1 MKIKFFAAVLALAMG
16 VSLYGASEVK
26 AAPQAAAPGVSTAKA
41 LPGSADVA
49 ASSTSESAAPAD
61 AKNAPANQKKS
72 GGFMDFLPII
82 LIIVVFYFFIF
93 RGNKKQQQKRQEAL
107 DRTVKGTRVMLNSG
121 VLGKVV
127 EVREK
132 EFLVE
137 IAENVRVLVV
147 KNGVTPIE
155 EEAEDKKAGEN
166 K

>member
-1 MKIKFFAAVLALAMG
+1 MKIKSLLAAAVIACG
-16 VSLYGASEVK
+16 TFLY
-26 AAPQAAAPGVSTAKA
+26 AAPEAKAPAISNAPAAGQA
-41 LPGSADVA
+41 LPGSAV
-49 ASSTSESAAPAD
+49 TKAAPAAENSE
-61 AKNAPANQKKS
+61 AKAPQKKA
-72 GGFMDFLPII
+72 GGLMDFLPII
-82 LIIVVFYFFIF
+82 LIIVAFYFFIF

-137 IAENVRVLVV
+137 IAEDVRVLVV

>member
-1 MKIKFFAAVLALAMG
+1 MKIKSLLAIAIVACGTFLFAAPDAKAPAISNAPAAGQALP
-16 VSLYGASEVK
+16 GAAVTK
-26 AAPQAAAPGVSTAKA
+26 AAPEAEQSETKAP
-41 LPGSADVA
+41 
-49 ASSTSESAAPAD
+49 
-61 AKNAPANQKKS
+61 QKKS
-72 GGFMDFLPII
+72 GLMDFLP
-82 LIIVVFYFFIF
+82 LIIIIVLFYVFIF
-93 RGNKKQQQKRQEAL
+93 RGNKKQQQKRQEAI

-147 KNGVTPIE
+147 KSGVTPIE
-155 EEAEDKKAGEN
+155 EEAPAVEKKAGEN

>member
-1 MKIKFFAAVLALAMG
+1 MKFKSLLAAAVIACG
-16 VSLYGASEVK
+16 TFLY
-26 AAPQAAAPGVSTAKA
+26 AAPEAKTPA
-41 LPGSADVA
+41 I
-49 ASSTSESAAPAD
+49 SAAPAAGQTLPGAEVTQPAAAAEQTAD
-61 AKNAPANQKKS
+61 AKQQKKS
-72 GGFMDFLPII
+72 SGLMDFLPII
-82 LIIVVFYFFIF
+82 LIIVAFYFFIF

-147 KNGVTPIE
+147 KNGVTPME
-155 EEAEDKKAGEN
+155 EEKADDKKAGEN

>member
-1 MKIKFFAAVLALAMG
+1 MKIKSLLAAAVIACG
-16 VSLYGASEVK
+16 TFLY
-26 AAPQAAAPGVSTAKA
+26 AAPEAKAPAISNAPAAGQA
-41 LPGSADVA
+41 LPGSAV
-49 ASSTSESAAPAD
+49 TKAAPAAENSE
-61 AKNAPANQKKS
+61 AKAPQKKA
-72 GGFMDFLPII
+72 GGLMDFLPII
-82 LIIVVFYFFIF
+82 LIIVAFYFFIF

-147 KNGVTPIE
+147 NNGVTPIE

>member
-1 MKIKFFAAVLALAMG
+1 MKIKSLLAAAVIACG
-16 VSLYGASEVK
+16 TFLY
-26 AAPQAAAPGVSTAKA
+26 AAPEAKAPAISNAPAAGQA
-41 LPGSADVA
+41 LPGSAV
-49 ASSTSESAAPAD
+49 TKAAPAAENSE
-61 AKNAPANQKKS
+61 AKAPQKKA
-72 GGFMDFLPII
+72 GGLMDFLPII
-82 LIIVVFYFFIF
+82 LIIVAFYFFIF

-147 KNGVTPIE
+147 KSGVTPLE

>member
-1 MKIKFFAAVLALAMG
+1 MKLKSLLAVAVIACG
-16 VSLYGASEVK
+16 TFLY
-26 AAPQAAAPGVSTAKA
+26 AAPEAKA
-41 LPGSADVA
+41 PAI
-49 ASSTSESAAPAD
+49 SAAPAAGQVLPGAAPSASAPAASAAEQTD
-61 AKNAPANQKKS
+61 AKQQKKS
-72 GGFMDFLPII
+72 GGLMDFLPII
-82 LIIVVFYFFIF
+82 LIIVAFYFFIF

-147 KNGVTPIE
+147 KNGVTPME
-155 EEAEDKKAGEN
+155 EEKADDKKAGEN

>member
-1 MKIKFFAAVLALAMG
+1 MKIKSLLAAAVIACG
-16 VSLYGASEVK
+16 TFLY
-26 AAPQAAAPGVSTAKA
+26 AAPEAKAPAISNAPAAGQA
-41 LPGSADVA
+41 LPGSAV
-49 ASSTSESAAPAD
+49 TKAAPAAENSE
-61 AKNAPANQKKS
+61 AKAPQKKA
-72 GGFMDFLPII
+72 GGLMDFLPII
-82 LIIVVFYFFIF
+82 LIIVAFYFFIF

-147 KNGVTPIE
+147 KNGVTPLE

>member
-1 MKIKFFAAVLALAMG
+1 MKIKSLLAAAVIACG
-16 VSLYGASEVK
+16 TFLY
-26 AAPQAAAPGVSTAKA
+26 AAPEAKA
-41 LPGSADVA
+41 PAI
-49 ASSTSESAAPAD
+49 SAAPAAGQTLPGAEVTQPAAAAEQTAD
-61 AKNAPANQKKS
+61 AKQQKKS
-72 GGFMDFLPII
+72 SGLMDFLPII
-82 LIIVVFYFFIF
+82 LIIVAFYFFIF

-147 KNGVTPIE
+147 KNGVTPME
-155 EEAEDKKAGEN
+155 EEAPADKKAGEN

>member
-1 MKIKFFAAVLALAMG
+1 
-16 VSLYGASEVK
+16 
-26 AAPQAAAPGVSTAKA
+26 
-41 LPGSADVA
+41 
-49 ASSTSESAAPAD
+49 
-61 AKNAPANQKKS
+61 
-72 GGFMDFLPII
+72 MDFLPII

>member
-1 MKIKFFAAVLALAMG
+1 MKIKSLLVAAAIACG
-16 VSLYGASEVK
+16 TFLY
-26 AAPQAAAPGVSTAKA
+26 AAPEAKA
-41 LPGSADVA
+41 PAI
-49 ASSTSESAAPAD
+49 SAAPA
-61 AKNAPANQKKS
+61 AGQVLPGAAPAQEAAPAAEQGEAKQQNKS
-72 GGFMDFLPII
+72 GGLMDFLPII
-82 LIIVVFYFFIF
+82 LIIVAFYFFIF

-137 IAENVRVLVV
+137 IADNVRVLVV
-147 KNGVTPIE
+147 KNGVTPME
-155 EEAEDKKAGEN
+155 EEAASDDKKAGEN

>member
-1 MKIKFFAAVLALAMG
+1 MNLKALFAVAVIACG
-16 VSLYGASEVK
+16 VVLHGAPEAK
-26 AAPQAAAPGVSTAKA
+26 APAAAPAITKA
-41 LPGSADVA
+41 LPGA
-49 ASSTSESAAPAD
+49 APSQSAAPAETKE
-61 AKNAPANQKKS
+61 AAQPAKKS

-82 LIIVVFYFFIF
+82 LIIVAFYFFIF

-137 IAENVRVLVV
+137 IADNVRVLVI
-147 KNGVTPIE
+147 KNGVTPVE
-155 EEAEDKKAGEN
+155 EEAPAADKKAGDA

>member
-1 MKIKFFAAVLALAMG
+1 MKIKSLLAAAVIACG
-16 VSLYGASEVK
+16 TFLY
-26 AAPQAAAPGVSTAKA
+26 AAPEAKAPAISNAPAAGQA
-41 LPGSADVA
+41 LPGSAV
-49 ASSTSESAAPAD
+49 TKAAPAAENSE
-61 AKNAPANQKKS
+61 AKAPQKKA
-72 GGFMDFLPII
+72 GGLMDFLPII
-82 LIIVVFYFFIF
+82 LIIVAFYFFIF

-147 KNGVTPIE
+147 KNGVTPVE
-155 EEAEDKKAGEN
+155 EETEDKKSGEN

>member
-1 MKIKFFAAVLALAMG
+1 MKIKSLLAAVVIAFGAVVYAAPDAKAPV
-16 VSLYGASEVK
+16 VSSAPAAGQTLPGTAVTK
-26 AAPQAAAPGVSTAKA
+26 AAPVAETTETKAP
-41 LPGSADVA
+41 
-49 ASSTSESAAPAD
+49 
-61 AKNAPANQKKS
+61 QKKS
-72 GGFMDFLPII
+72 GGLMDFLPII
-82 LIIVVFYFFIF
+82 LIIVAFYFFIF

-147 KNGVTPIE
+147 KNGVTPVE
-155 EEAEDKKAGEN
+155 EEAPAEDKKAGEN

>member
-1 MKIKFFAAVLALAMG
+1 MKFKSLLAAAVIACG
-16 VSLYGASEVK
+16 TFLY
-26 AAPQAAAPGVSTAKA
+26 AAPEAKTPAISATPAAGQTLPGAEVTQPAAAAEQT
-41 LPGSADVA
+41 
-49 ASSTSESAAPAD
+49 AD
-61 AKNAPANQKKS
+61 AKQQKKS
-72 GGFMDFLPII
+72 SGLMDFLPII
-82 LIIVVFYFFIF
+82 LIIVAFYFFIF

-147 KNGVTPIE
+147 KNGVTPME
-155 EEAEDKKAGEN
+155 EEKADDKKAGEN

>member
-1 MKIKFFAAVLALAMG
+1 MKIKSLLAAAVIACGTVLCAAPDAKAPAISKAPAAGQTLPGTA
-16 VSLYGASEVK
+16 VTK
-26 AAPQAAAPGVSTAKA
+26 AAPAAEAAETKAP
-41 LPGSADVA
+41 
-49 ASSTSESAAPAD
+49 
-61 AKNAPANQKKS
+61 QKKS
-72 GGFMDFLPII
+72 GGLMDFLPII
-82 LIIVVFYFFIF
+82 LIIVAFYFFIF

-147 KNGVTPIE
+147 KNGVTPVE
-155 EEAEDKKAGEN
+155 EEASAEDKKAGEN